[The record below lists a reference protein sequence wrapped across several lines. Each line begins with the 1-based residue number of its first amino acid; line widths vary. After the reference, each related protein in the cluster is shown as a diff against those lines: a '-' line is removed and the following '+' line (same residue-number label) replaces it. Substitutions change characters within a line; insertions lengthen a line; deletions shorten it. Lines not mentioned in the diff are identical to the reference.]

1 MQSTVRKDQDFINY
15 VQYSF
20 LSKHMLEPTRVKNVL
35 DIYLSSEKEYVENDK
50 MCEPHFPEC
59 CQFTLISNT

>member
-1 MQSTVRKDQDFINY
+1 
-15 VQYSF
+15 
-20 LSKHMLEPTRVKNVL
+20 MLEPTRVKNVL

-59 CQFTLISNT
+59 CQFTLISNTRNSKINVTKLCSHLKYT